1 MYDAGSSACV
11 LHLQN
16 NSRTTSR
23 FSHPRSAP
31 ATASSAGWLSLST
44 MPQSHRSRSSVACL
58 PTSNWAYRVTVRR
71 MKNRDL
77 DQVAVI
83 VVLQRDAGAN
93 SAEVLDQIV
102 DNIRARQEI
111 RRLITVLTA
120 QGRMAK
126 WIVSLL
132 PVVLLL
138 AITLINPSYMHPM
151 WHETVGHLFLA
162 LSAVMVF
169 SGSLVIGRIIDIDV

>member
-1 MYDAGSSACV
+1 MFDGGSSACGRRSQTS
-11 LHLQN
+11 L
-16 NSRTTSR
+16 RTTSR
-23 FSHPRSAP
+23 FSRPRSAP
-31 ATASSAGWLSLST
+31 DTASSADDAAEPSKSEFRRVLADEQLGVPLEDAL
-44 MPQSHRSRSSVACL
+44 
-58 PTSNWAYRVTVRR
+58 RVTVRR
-71 MKNRDL
+71 MANRDL

-102 DNIRARQEI
+102 DNIRSRQEI
-111 RRLITVLTA
+111 RRLIRVLTA

-132 PVVLLL
+132 PVALLL
-138 AITLINPSYMHPM
+138 AISLINPGYMRPM

-162 LSAVMVF
+162 LAAVMVVA
-169 SGSLVIGRIIDIDV
+169 GSIVIGRIIDIDV